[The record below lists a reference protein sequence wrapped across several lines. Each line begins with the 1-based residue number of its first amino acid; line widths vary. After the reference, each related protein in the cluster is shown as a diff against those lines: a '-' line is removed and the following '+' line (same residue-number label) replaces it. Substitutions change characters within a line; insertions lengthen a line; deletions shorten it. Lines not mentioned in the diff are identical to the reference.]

1 VRFATTRPVTYDRP
15 MARTTIDVDTD
26 ALEAARAALGTR
38 SASDTV
44 NAALRE
50 AVRRAQLADFDVMR
64 DIDIDLTVEELARW
78 RDTGG

>member
-1 VRFATTRPVTYDRP
+1 VRFAAARLVVYDRT

-26 ALEAARAALGTR
+26 ALEAARATLGTR

-50 AVRRAQLADFDVMR
+50 AVRRAELADFDVIR
-64 DIDIDLTVEELARW
+64 DIDIDVTVEELARW